1 MKNFFISLF
10 FLAGLLVST
19 TSDGQAIF
27 QTQQAKTWADSVLL
41 DMSIDE
47 KIGQLFMVS
56 AYSNLGKAHRNEVL
70 EQIKKYHVGGLIFF
84 QGGPVRQAHLTN
96 LYQSKSALPLMIG
109 MDAEWGLNM
118 RLDSTFKFPWA
129 MTVGAVQDTELVYN
143 MGVEMGKQCKRLGVH
158 INFAPVLDINTN
170 PNNPIINARSF
181 GQDKEAVTWHAYE
194 MMKGMQDAGVLACG
208 KHFPGHGDTD
218 KDSHKTLPSV
228 SFDMTRLEEVELY
241 PFRELSKKG
250 LASVMVA
257 HLNVPAIDK
266 SGTPTSVSEKA
277 VQELLID
284 KMGFDGL
291 ILTDALN
298 MAGVA
303 NTYGPG
309 DVELKSFLAG
319 NDILLMPKDLELAR
333 TKLKGALKSGKIT
346 DVQLDYRVKKILMAK
361 YWLHVDKQGKVETKN
376 LVADLNSI
384 RAEVLR
390 KQLMQSAIT
399 LMVNKQGVLPIT
411 DLKDKKFACI
421 TMGVEQGTEF
431 AKTLSFYDDVDHFV
445 FDGKNGNEIL
455 NKLGDYNKVFIG
467 VYTSNKNPWKSY
479 KIKEGAKLF
488 VKKVSLQSSIVIT
501 VFANPYS
508 MRNFEEAEFADAV
521 IMAYQNNKEAEQA
534 AAQLIFGGISSKGKI
549 PVNITSLFDAG
560 YGIQKEDI
568 SRLAYAL
575 PEEVGIDRNS
585 LAGIDSIANW
595 AIAQEATPGCQILV
609 AKDGKVFYN
618 KSFGYQTYGKY
629 NEITDE
635 DIYDLASIT
644 KISATLPTLMQLH
657 ERGYFNLDD
666 TLVKLIPEAKGT
678 NKENLVVKDILT
690 HKAGL
695 EPWVPFFL
703 ATLKDQMPSEE
714 FYAKQPNDSLNSQVA
729 RDLYNS
735 EDYEDVMLKTILETS
750 LGHAKYKYSDLG
762 YYFFKRYIENTLH
775 EPIENYTHDEFYEPL
790 GANTLGY
797 LPRNRFDE
805 DRLVPT
811 EHDRYF
817 RYQLIR
823 GYVHDQ
829 GASMSGGVGGHAGLF
844 SNANDLAKL
853 MQMYLQGGYYGGKRY
868 LKETTLKE
876 FTKCEFCK
884 EDNRR
889 GIGFDKPQID
899 GPGPAC
905 DCVSKLSYGHTG
917 FTGTIAWAD
926 PDENIVYVFLS
937 NRVCPDAENKKLI
950 TAGVRTN
957 IQEEIYSA
965 LNTYQ
970 K

>member
-1 MKNFFISLF
+1 MKNVFISVFLF
-10 FLAGLLVST
+10 CGFLISST
-19 TSDGQAIF
+19 SRGQAIF
-27 QTQQAKTWADSVLL
+27 QTNKAKAWADSVLL

-56 AYSNLGKAHRNEVL
+56 AYSNLGEVHTNEIL

-170 PNNPIINARSF
+170 PDNPIINARSF

-257 HLNVPAIDK
+257 HLNVPAIDNT
-266 SGTPTSVSEKA
+266 GTPTSVSPKA

-309 DVELKSFLAG
+309 DVELKSFIAG

-333 TKLKGALKSGKIT
+333 AKLKGALKKGTIT
-346 DVQLDYRVKKILMAK
+346 DAQLDYRVRKILMAK
-361 YWLHVDKQGKVETKN
+361 YWLDIDKQGKIETKN
-376 LVADLNSI
+376 LIADLNSI

-399 LMVNKQGVLPIT
+399 LIVNKESVLPIK

-421 TMGVEQGTEF
+421 TMGVEQGEEF
-431 AKTLSFYDDVDHFV
+431 AKTLKYYDDVDHFS
-445 FDGKNGNEIL
+445 FNGKNGNDIL
-455 NKLGDYNKVFIG
+455 NKLGDYDKVFIG

-479 KIKEGAKLF
+479 KIKEDVKLF
-488 VKKVSLQSSIVIT
+488 VKKVSLQSSMVIT

-508 MRNFEEAEFADAV
+508 MRNFKEAELAEAV
-521 IMAYQNNKEAEQA
+521 IMGYQNNEEAQQA

-560 YGIQKEDI
+560 YGIQKQGI

-575 PEEVGIDRNS
+575 PEEVGIDRNRLS
-585 LAGIDSIANW
+585 GIDSIANW
-595 AIAQEATPGCQILV
+595 AIEQKATPGCQILV

-618 KSFGYQTYGKY
+618 KSFGYQTYEKY
-629 NEITDE
+629 NEITGE

-644 KISATLPTLMQLH
+644 KISATLPTLMRLY
-657 ERGYFNLDD
+657 ERGYFTLEDS
-666 TLVKLIPEAKGT
+666 LVKLIPEAKGS
-678 NKENLVVKDILT
+678 NKQNLVVKDILT

-703 ATLKDQMPSEE
+703 ATLKDQKPSDE
-714 FYAKQPNDSLNSQVA
+714 FYARQPTDSMSSQVA

-735 EDYEDVMLKTILETS
+735 ENYEDVMLKTILETGLS
-750 LGHAKYKYSDLG
+750 QPEYKYSDLG

-775 EPIENYTHDEFYEPL
+775 EPIEIYTHEEFYEPL

-797 LPRNRFDE
+797 LPRQRFNE
-805 DRLVPT
+805 ERLVPT

-829 GASMSGGVGGHAGLF
+829 GASMTGGVGGHAGLF

-868 LKETTLKE
+868 LKESTLKE
-876 FTKCEFCK
+876 YTKCEFCK

-905 DCVSKLSYGHTG
+905 DCVSKLSFGHTG
-917 FTGTIAWAD
+917 FTGTIAWVD
-926 PDENIVYVFLS
+926 PEENIIYIFLS
-937 NRVCPDAENKKLI
+937 NRVYPDAENKKLI
-950 TAGVRTN
+950 TTSVRTN
-957 IQEEIYSA
+957 IQEEIYSS
-965 LNTYQ
+965 LNTFQ
-970 K
+970 Q

>member
-1 MKNFFISLF
+1 
-10 FLAGLLVST
+10 
-19 TSDGQAIF
+19 
-27 QTQQAKTWADSVLL
+27 
-41 DMSIDE
+41 
-47 KIGQLFMVS
+47 
-56 AYSNLGKAHRNEVL
+56 
-70 EQIKKYHVGGLIFF
+70 
-84 QGGPVRQAHLTN
+84 
-96 LYQSKSALPLMIG
+96 
-109 MDAEWGLNM
+109 
-118 RLDSTFKFPWA
+118 
-129 MTVGAVQDTELVYN
+129 
-143 MGVEMGKQCKRLGVH
+143 
-158 INFAPVLDINTN
+158 
-170 PNNPIINARSF
+170 
-181 GQDKEAVTWHAYE
+181 
-194 MMKGMQDAGVLACG
+194 
-208 KHFPGHGDTD
+208 
-218 KDSHKTLPSV
+218 
-228 SFDMTRLEEVELY
+228 
-241 PFRELSKKG
+241 
-250 LASVMVA
+250 MVA
-257 HLNVPAIDK
+257 HLNVPAIDN

-333 TKLKGALKSGKIT
+333 TKLKGALRNETIT
-346 DVQLDYRVKKILMAK
+346 DEQLDYRVRKILMAK
-361 YWLHVDKQGKVETKN
+361 YWLHIEKQGKVETKN
-376 LVADLNSI
+376 LIEDLNSI

-399 LMVNKQGVLPIT
+399 LMVNKESVLPIK

-421 TMGVEQGTEF
+421 TMGVEPGKEF
-431 AKTLSFYDDVDHFV
+431 AKTLSYYDDVDHFS

-455 NKLGDYNKVFIG
+455 NKLGEYDKVFVG

-479 KIKEGAKLF
+479 KIKADVKLF
-488 VKKVSLQSSIVIT
+488 VKKISLQSSMIIT

-508 MRNFEEAEFADAV
+508 MRDFKEAELADAV
-521 IMAYQNNKEAEQA
+521 IMGYQNNKEAEQA

-560 YGIQKEDI
+560 YGIQKEGI

-575 PEEVGIDRNS
+575 PEEVGVDRNK
-585 LAGIDSIANW
+585 LVGIDSIANW
-595 AIAQEATPGCQILV
+595 AIAQKATPGCQILV

-618 KSFGYQTYGKY
+618 KSFGHQTYEKY

-644 KISATLPTLMQLH
+644 KIGATLPTLMRLY
-657 ERGYFNLDD
+657 ERGYFSLDD
-666 TLVKLIPEAKGT
+666 PLVKLIPEAKGT

-703 ATLKDQMPSEE
+703 ATLKDQKPSDE
-714 FYAKQPNDSLNSQVA
+714 FYSKQPNEYLNSQVA
-729 RDLYNS
+729 RDLYNN
-735 EDYEDVMLKTILETS
+735 ENYEDVMLKTILETG
-750 LGHAKYKYSDLG
+750 LGQPKYKYSDLG
-762 YYFFKRYIENTLH
+762 YYLFKRYVESTLH
-775 EPIENYTHDEFYEPL
+775 EAIENYTNDEFYEPL
-790 GANTLGY
+790 GATTLGY
-797 LPRNRFDE
+797 LPRQRFAE

-829 GASMSGGVGGHAGLF
+829 GAAMTGGVGGHAGLF

-889 GIGFDKPQID
+889 GIGFDKPQIS

-905 DCVSKLSYGHTG
+905 DCVSKLSFGHTG

-937 NRVCPDAENKKLI
+937 NRVYPDAENKKLI
-950 TAGVRTN
+950 TTSVRTN
-957 IQEEIYSA
+957 IQEEIYRS
-965 LNTYQ
+965 LNTYEQ
-970 K
+970 